1 MHHGNRAARPSH
13 DALYLRMIRASD
25 DDDVA
30 AFSALLVHNPV
41 DLLDKRARR
50 IYNLHAARFDL
61 FADIPRHAMRPDHNV
76 LLGLMVMA
84 GVAFGA
90 WRLLKAPTE
99 GLYPEDVLG
108 VPVYTQLAPEGAQNR
123 PGTKREIR
131 YIVIHETGNTAA
143 GADAAAHGQLEAKG
157 GEGTTGWHYT
167 VDDTEVWHSIPDDE
181 VAYHAGDGAEGD
193 GNLHGIGVELCV
205 NADGDFEKTF
215 DNAARLTGWLM
226 NAYDLSAD
234 QVKEHYDFS
243 GKNCPQTIRENGRME
258 EFVALAEQ
266 YAQQAKAQE
275 D

>member
-1 MHHGNRAARPSH
+1 M
-13 DALYLRMIRASD
+13 
-25 DDDVA
+25 
-30 AFSALLVHNPV
+30 
-41 DLLDKRARR
+41 
-50 IYNLHAARFDL
+50 
-61 FADIPRHAMRPDHNV
+61 
-76 LLGLMVMA
+76 
-84 GVAFGA
+84 
-90 WRLLKAPTE
+90 
-99 GLYPEDVLG
+99 
-108 VPVYTQLAPEGAQNR
+108 
-123 PGTKREIR
+123 
-131 YIVIHETGNTAA
+131 
-143 GADAAAHGQLEAKG
+143 
-157 GEGTTGWHYT
+157 
-167 VDDTEVWHSIPDDE
+167 DDTEVWHSIPDDE